1 MGSQFTHAFSLPHLS
16 RRYNCVRLS
25 VSFPPSIAPSPYP
38 KDANPANATFGNSFQ
53 SHIPTHAHPLLSLL
67 LYVSP
72 QNYSHATRPA
82 YTPLLPWPAQ
92 YIIPPQRRAAAQT
105 RCEHLGVQG
114 VEFDDDEKD
123 DAEGKRPRFGAGMLA
138 DALSGTTTAP
148 NKKNTTVTSA
158 LQTHI
163 SHPRSRLSP
172 TIDALCIPLTTFLS
186 NNSKNSPTTNP
197 STASCLALAYLSLLL
212 IPSLPISWL
221 QHSIRERYPTL
232 ASFVERGVSDIY
244 GGETNVGEAL
254 DGRMKG
260 EGDLPWRKP
269 EIVGAKMAERM
280 IWGSVLDQLPGSFGR
295 NIVHQGRQEPKNDN
309 EQKDGL
315 ARTSLASIPPAL
327 AITTA
332 VAAAVAGYLAYTSA
346 AVDKNL
352 DKAKKLSDMGEAG
365 ALFANLD
372 FSGAI
377 SDGEARARV
386 VPVGL
391 EVDVSSDGEI

>member
-1 MGSQFTHAFSLPHLS
+1 M
-16 RRYNCVRLS
+16 R
-25 VSFPPSIAPSPYP
+25 
-38 KDANPANATFGNSFQ
+38 
-53 SHIPTHAHPLLSLL
+53 
-67 LYVSP
+67 
-72 QNYSHATRPA
+72 
-82 YTPLLPWPAQ
+82 
-92 YIIPPQRRAAAQT
+92 
-105 RCEHLGVQG
+105 
-114 VEFDDDEKD
+114 
-123 DAEGKRPRFGAGMLA
+123 
-138 DALSGTTTAP
+138 
-148 NKKNTTVTSA
+148 
-158 LQTHI
+158 
-163 SHPRSRLSP
+163 
-172 TIDALCIPLTTFLS
+172 
-186 NNSKNSPTTNP
+186 
-197 STASCLALAYLSLLL
+197 
-212 IPSLPISWL
+212 
-221 QHSIRERYPTL
+221 
-232 ASFVERGVSDIY
+232 
-244 GGETNVGEAL
+244 
-254 DGRMKG
+254 G